1 MSTASY
7 MGIPRED
14 IPWFPTIDPEKC
26 TNCGACKDFCTNDV
40 FALGETSTRVA
51 NPLNCVV
58 GCSTCTR
65 ICPADAVSFP
75 DQKEF
80 VETLKRLR
88 EQYAHR

>member
-1 MSTASY
+1 MSGRPY

-14 IPWFPTIDPEKC
+14 IPWFPTIDAEKC

-40 FALGETSTRVA
+40 FALGETSTQVV

-58 GCSTCTR
+58 GCSSCAR

-80 VETLKRLR
+80 VATLTRLR

>member
-1 MSTASY
+1 MSAKSY

-14 IPWFPTIDPEKC
+14 IPWFPTIDAEKC
-26 TNCGACKDFCTNDV
+26 TNCGECIEFCTNDV
-40 FALGETSTRVA
+40 LAAGETSTQVV

-58 GCSTCTR
+58 GCASCTR
-65 ICPADAVSFP
+65 ICPANALSFP

>member
-1 MSTASY
+1 MSAAAY

-14 IPWFPTIDPEKC
+14 IPWFPTIDAEKC
-26 TNCGACKDFCTNDV
+26 TNCGACLDFCANDV

-58 GCSTCTR
+58 GCSSCTR

-80 VETLKRLR
+80 VETLRRLR